1 MKDYKKYIFDVDYTI
16 LIPDWSLE
24 DDYFKEHILENE
36 QEEFFKNK
44 QSILN
49 KYEQEFPRY
58 NTKTLSDY
66 FKSYGFTVSE
76 DTINGWMI
84 YNGETIKD
92 EVVDGVVDLFKY
104 LKENNKEIVILT
116 SWFSGTQIPRLK
128 RAGLFN
134 YIDKIVA
141 GEDAMKPGLE
151 SFELAIDGTNK
162 KDCIMIGDSIRSD
175 KVGADNALIDSY
187 IVDKE
192 HTMHDLGTD
201 NGKIKD
207 LIIER
212 ENKIYELSKKLNDT
226 IIFVVADHGHLNE
239 EDIFL
244 KDYPDILKCLKR
256 VPSIEPRATA
266 FFIKDGKKEE
276 FENLFNKYFSEY
288 FNLYTKE
295 EVIDSRLFGDG
306 EENPKFRSEL
316 GDYLAISHTKKAF
329 ISDGDYPLYSQHAGY
344 TDDEIYIPL
353 IVIDTNEVNE

>member
-1 MKDYKKYIFDVDYTI
+1 MKDYKKYIFDIDYTI
-16 LIPDWSLE
+16 LIPDWSKE

-151 SFELAIDGTNK
+151 SFELAIDGTK
-162 KDCIMIGDSIRSD
+162 R
-175 KVGADNALIDSY
+175 LY
-187 IVDKE
+187 
-192 HTMHDLGTD
+192 
-201 NGKIKD
+201 
-207 LIIER
+207 
-212 ENKIYELSKKLNDT
+212 ND
-226 IIFVVADHGHLNE
+226 
-239 EDIFL
+239 
-244 KDYPDILKCLKR
+244 R
-256 VPSIEPRATA
+256 
-266 FFIKDGKKEE
+266 
-276 FENLFNKYFSEY
+276 
-288 FNLYTKE
+288 
-295 EVIDSRLFGDG
+295 
-306 EENPKFRSEL
+306 
-316 GDYLAISHTKKAF
+316 
-329 ISDGDYPLYSQHAGY
+329 
-344 TDDEIYIPL
+344 
-353 IVIDTNEVNE
+353 

>member
-1 MKDYKKYIFDVDYTI
+1 MKDYKKYIFDIDYTI
-16 LIPDWSLE
+16 LIPDWSKE

-141 GEDAMKPGLE
+141 GEDAMKPGL
-151 SFELAIDGTNK
+151 
-162 KDCIMIGDSIRSD
+162 
-175 KVGADNALIDSY
+175 
-187 IVDKE
+187 
-192 HTMHDLGTD
+192 
-201 NGKIKD
+201 
-207 LIIER
+207 
-212 ENKIYELSKKLNDT
+212 
-226 IIFVVADHGHLNE
+226 
-239 EDIFL
+239 
-244 KDYPDILKCLKR
+244 
-256 VPSIEPRATA
+256 
-266 FFIKDGKKEE
+266 
-276 FENLFNKYFSEY
+276 
-288 FNLYTKE
+288 
-295 EVIDSRLFGDG
+295 
-306 EENPKFRSEL
+306 
-316 GDYLAISHTKKAF
+316 
-329 ISDGDYPLYSQHAGY
+329 
-344 TDDEIYIPL
+344 
-353 IVIDTNEVNE
+353 

>member
-1 MKDYKKYIFDVDYTI
+1 MKDYKKYIFDIDYTI
-16 LIPDWSLE
+16 LIPDWSKE

-44 QSILN
+44 QCILN

-66 FKSYGFTVSE
+66 FKSYGFTVNE

-151 SFELAIDGTNK
+151 SFELAIDDTNK

-187 IVDKE
+187 IVDKKN
-192 HTMHDLGTD
+192 TIRNLYNM
-201 NGKIKD
+201 
-207 LIIER
+207 IIGEKY
-212 ENKIYELSKKLNDT
+212 ENKK
-226 IIFVVADHGHLNE
+226 
-239 EDIFL
+239 
-244 KDYPDILKCLKR
+244 
-256 VPSIEPRATA
+256 
-266 FFIKDGKKEE
+266 
-276 FENLFNKYFSEY
+276 
-288 FNLYTKE
+288 
-295 EVIDSRLFGDG
+295 
-306 EENPKFRSEL
+306 
-316 GDYLAISHTKKAF
+316 
-329 ISDGDYPLYSQHAGY
+329 
-344 TDDEIYIPL
+344 
-353 IVIDTNEVNE
+353 